1 VWCASFVH
9 AAGDTFPEISS
20 FVMVDGFAS
29 CRFDSFVFLRIVF
42 LSLTFV

>member
-1 VWCASFVH
+1 VWCASLSH

-29 CRFDSFVFLRIVF
+29 FRFDSFVFLRAVF
-42 LSLTFV
+42 FILTFV